1 MDDATYT
8 FLQDVRSRKATA
20 RSAKHRVCGSKS
32 KKCAL
37 PSDSMTHAQWKRRN
51 SPVLTYNLNRPMTF
65 PQFKAL
71 PENIQKAYLINL
83 LENYNAS
90 NIDIAKMF
98 GISGVSVGKR
108 REKLGILP
116 SLGRKARPTQADRD
130 MWADF
135 LHSGQPLPEEPAPES
150 SGEMAPVEP
159 EPEPR
164 EPDSSAAPEPVSFH
178 VVLRCTPGQLVRWM
192 QENLRGDASSDTYEF
207 TVARKEG

>member
-1 MDDATYT
+1 M
-8 FLQDVRSRKATA
+8 
-20 RSAKHRVCGSKS
+20 
-32 KKCAL
+32 
-37 PSDSMTHAQWKRRN
+37 
-51 SPVLTYNLNRPMTF
+51 LTYNLNRPMTF

-71 PENIQKAYLINL
+71 PENIQKAYLVNL

-90 NIDIAKMF
+90 NLDIAKMF
-98 GISGVSVGKR
+98 GISGTAVGNR

-116 SLGRKARPTQADRD
+116 TIGRRARPTQADRD
-130 MWADF
+130 MWAGF
-135 LHSGQPLPEEPAPES
+135 LQSGQELPEDPAVPVEPEPAPAPGN